1 MYKLIELKHDHLFVI
16 SQKHVI
22 HLNQLK
28 KIKTNNFYFYDTL
41 LMLHAYFLTLFSLWT
56 FFSSSI
62 REGVLLV
69 LSVVSSHLYLV
80 YLKRFWTLHTY
91 ICASLNSTVSLYK
104 IFGINECIAI
114 ILNNYVLLQFFKIQ
128 ILWRLVGLFSL
139 RKTKDL

>member
-1 MYKLIELKHDHLFVI
+1 MIIYLLSVRNMLYI
-16 SQKHVI
+16 SINKRKNPH
-22 HLNQLK
+22 
-28 KIKTNNFYFYDTL
+28 NFYFYDTL